1 MSIHW
6 GNRDV
11 RVYAAQAWVSLASRF
26 SAEHPEIVDRLATFL
41 DDPAPAVRLQVAQNL
56 QVLSVPAPDRMW
68 EMGRRI
74 VTTETNTHILAAF
87 LNNPVMRL
95 GQAAPERCEALLAIV
110 RERLDGDLRRDSEGR
125 DHIQES
131 LGCRTAQLYVGQGR
145 ALTRVW
151 LEEWAAHPDRYLQ
164 LLDGFNSSLRRALFE
179 RYGST
184 PDARAYAICDRAQEG
199 LSLVI
204 TSAAKI
210 AAEAYI
216 VMTSGAAEV
225 ERAAGEVRF
234 AAAEKVIHHG
244 MSQLYFGSGAF
255 ANNGRNTAPSLPGA
269 AAMARFLDDYAVLLT
284 LLGNSRQPSTLHYL
298 IQLYEFLIPGN
309 PAKVFEAIHTILL
322 GRGEEEG
329 YHRESL
335 GNSVVV
341 GIIQRYI
348 ADYREIFDDQGRRGR
363 LVAILQLFSEVGWPE
378 ALKLL
383 YQLPDL
389 LR

>member
-6 GNRDV
+6 GNWDV

-26 SAEHPEIVDRLATFL
+26 AAEHPEIVDRLEASL
-41 DDPAPAVRLQVAQNL
+41 DDPAPSVRDQVAQNL
-56 QVLSVPAPDRMW
+56 QVLSVAVPERMW
-68 EMGRRI
+68 EIGRRI

-87 LNNPVMRL
+87 LNALVTRL
-95 GQAAPERCEALLAIV
+95 GHAAPERCEALLAIV
-110 RERLDGDLRRDSEGR
+110 RERLNGDLRRDREGR

-145 ALTRVW
+145 ALTRSW

-164 LLDGFNSSLRRALFE
+164 LLDGFSSSLRRALFE

-184 PDARAYAICDRAQEG
+184 PDAQAYAICDRAQEG

-204 TSAAKI
+204 TSAAKFS
-210 AAEAYI
+210 AEAYT
-216 VMTSGAAEV
+216 VMTSGAAEA
-225 ERAAGEVRF
+225 ERAAAEVRF
-234 AAAEKVIHHG
+234 AAAEKVIHHA

-255 ANNGRNTAPSLPGA
+255 ANNGRNTAPGLPGPV
-269 AAMARFLDDYAVLLT
+269 AMARFLTDYAALLT
-284 LLGNSRQPSTLHYL
+284 LLGSSRQPSTLHHL
-298 IQLYEFLIPGN
+298 VQLYEFLIPGD
-309 PAKVFEAIHTILL
+309 PVRVFEAIHTILL

-329 YHRESL
+329 YHHESL

-341 GIIQRYI
+341 GIVQRYL
-348 ADYREIFDDQGRRGR
+348 ADYREIFDNQGRRGR

>member
-6 GNRDV
+6 GNWDV
-11 RVYAAQAWVSLASRF
+11 RVYIAQAWVSLASRF
-26 SAEHPEIVDRLATFL
+26 AAEHPEIVDRLEASL
-41 DDPAPAVRLQVAQNL
+41 DDPAPSVRLQVAQNL
-56 QVLSVPAPDRMW
+56 QVVSVAAPERMW

-87 LNNPVMRL
+87 LNAPITRL
-95 GQAAPERCEALLAIV
+95 GPAAPERCEALLAIV
-110 RERLDGDLRRDSEGR
+110 RERVDGDLRRNSEGR

-145 ALTRVW
+145 ALPRSW
-151 LEEWAAHPDRYLQ
+151 LEEWAANPDRYLQ
-164 LLDGFNSSLRRALFE
+164 LLDGFSSSLRRALFE
-179 RYGST
+179 RYGSA
-184 PDARAYAICDRAQEG
+184 PDAQAYAICDRAQEG

-210 AAEAYI
+210 SAEAYT
-216 VMTSGAAEV
+216 VMTSCAAEV
-225 ERAAGEVRF
+225 ERAAAEVRF
-234 AAAEKVIHHG
+234 AAAEKAIHHA
-244 MSQLYFGSGAF
+244 MSQFYFGSGAF
-255 ANNGRNTAPSLPGA
+255 ANNGRNTAPGLPGPV
-269 AAMARFLDDYAVLLT
+269 AMARFLTDYAALLA
-284 LLGNSRQPSTLHYL
+284 LLGNSRQPSTLRYL
-298 IQLYEFLIPGN
+298 VQLYEFLIPGD
-309 PAKVFEAIHTILL
+309 PVRVFEAIHTILL

-329 YHRESL
+329 YHHESL

-341 GIIQRYI
+341 GIVQRYI